1 MMTRSSGTTPS
12 AVARILLVDDNKF
25 GLAAR
30 KALLEEQG
38 YEVTTAMEGL
48 EALERFTGTAYDI
61 VITDYKMPGMNGLE
75 LIGHIRRLA
84 PTTPVVLISGYAEA
98 LGWNEERTGA
108 NAVIPKNA
116 NEVPH
121 LIRAIKRLLQL
132 PSKKPVRS
140 QGSRRTA
147 LSRAK

>member
-1 MMTRSSGTTPS
+1 MMTRSAGITPS
-12 AVARILLVDDNKF
+12 AAARILLVDDNKF
-25 GLAAR
+25 GLSAR

-48 EALERFTGTAYDI
+48 EALDLFSATRYDI
-61 VITDYKMPGMNGLE
+61 VITDYKMPRMNGLE
-75 LIGHIRRLA
+75 LIGHIRRIA
-84 PTTPVVLISGYAEA
+84 PATPIVLVSGYAEA

-116 NEVPH
+116 NEVAH

-140 QGSRRTA
+140 QGSRRGV
-147 LSRAK
+147 LSQAK